1 MMEFVIDIFYL
12 LFLISALCG
21 GAYAFFEFLKTEKH
35 FREGEEM
42 YFNSKETANEIKTG
56 IADIQKKLSELIHK
70 IK

>member
-1 MMEFVIDIFYL
+1 MMDFIFDVFYL
-12 LFLISALCG
+12 IFLISALCG

-42 YFNSKETANEIKTG
+42 YFNSKETANDIKNG
-56 IADIQKKLSELIHK
+56 VADIQKKLSELINK

>member
-1 MMEFVIDIFYL
+1 MMDFLFDVFYL
-12 LFLISALCG
+12 IFLISALCG

-42 YFNSKETANEIKTG
+42 YFNSKETANEIKMS
-56 IADIQKKLSELIHK
+56 IEDIQKKISELNNK